1 MIKGAKRL
9 EQMYFSPV
17 RAVMEKMA
25 AVRATGADVV
35 SFGPGEPDFNTPSQI
50 KEETIKSIEAN
61 DTHYA
66 PNRGFLELRQEIS
79 KYLEKLG
86 GVKYD
91 PETEIILTAGGAEA
105 INNAFL
111 AFVDPGDEV
120 ITFSPAFMNYENMTF
135 MTGGKLVSIPLTKEN
150 DFQIDPAALRAA
162 ITDKTKMI
170 VINNPGNPTG
180 VVYSQ
185 DVLEEI
191 AKIAIE
197 HDLLVFSDE
206 IYAELTYGGAKF
218 ISIASL
224 PGMKERTITM
234 SGFSKAFAMTGWRL
248 GILCAPPEMLSNLLK
263 IHQYTTTCTP
273 TFIQK
278 GLIKAMNTERTRAEV
293 NAMCEAFARRRQL
306 IMDLLDEVPGL
317 SYTVPTGAF
326 YIFVDVSGTGLNGDE
341 YADKLLETKYV
352 GVVPGSKLGKECIN
366 FVRLSYATSDDKI
379 REGLRRMKEFS
390 EELLNK

>member
-1 MIKGAKRL
+1 MIKGASRL
-9 EQMYFSPV
+9 EEMYFSPV

-25 AVRATGADVV
+25 KVRATGADVV

-50 KEETIKSIEAN
+50 KEETIKAIEAN
-61 DTHYA
+61 VTHYP
-66 PNRGFLELRQEIS
+66 PNRGYLELREEIS

-91 PETEIILTAGGAEA
+91 PETEIIVTAGGAEA

-135 MTGGKLVSIPLTKEN
+135 MTGGKLVSIPLSSEN
-150 DFQIDPAALRAA
+150 GFQIDPKALEAAV
-162 ITDKTKMI
+162 TDKTKMI
-170 VINNPGNPTG
+170 VINNPCSPTG
-180 VVYSQ
+180 VVYSRE
-185 DVLEEI
+185 VLEEI
-191 AKIAIE
+191 ARIAIE

-206 IYAELTYGGAKF
+206 IYAELVYDGNEF
-218 ISIASL
+218 LSIASL

-234 SGFSKAFAMTGWRL
+234 NGCSKAFAMTGWRL
-248 GILCAPPEMLSNLLK
+248 GILCAPEPMLLNLLK

-273 TFIQK
+273 AFIQK
-278 GLIKAMNTERTRAEV
+278 GLIAGMNTERTRKEV
-293 NAMCEAFARRRQL
+293 DEMCEAFDRRRKL
-306 IMDLLDEVPGL
+306 VMELLDEIPDL

-326 YIFVDVSGTGLNGDE
+326 YVFVDVSKTGMSGDE
-341 YADKLLETKYV
+341 YADKLLETKHV
-352 GVVPGSKLGKECIN
+352 GVVPGSKLGKTCADFI
-366 FVRLSYATSDDKI
+366 RISYATSDERI

-390 EELLNK
+390 AEKA